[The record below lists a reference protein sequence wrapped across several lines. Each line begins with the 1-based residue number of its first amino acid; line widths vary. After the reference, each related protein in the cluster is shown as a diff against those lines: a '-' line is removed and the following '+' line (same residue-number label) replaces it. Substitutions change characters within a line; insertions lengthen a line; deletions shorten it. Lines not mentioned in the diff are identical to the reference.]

1 MQLHLPL
8 LLRLCRVFEDSP
20 PPAERTVSQ
29 TSPVTGRKEAH
40 IPKKNQ
46 KKNFVLS
53 GRPTKTTQR
62 SLFPRSRCEL
72 KRQKH
77 PLSKN
82 TRLLLLLLRGATGG
96 TTETSVELKV
106 VPHKQSRRVCFVCG
120 GCIWVNIR
128 DALHMRTVVTPLSCV
143 CLLPCFSSLSL
154 SGTLPS
160 SLPSAVPQTHSL
172 CTSRKKTP
180 PPPPQK
186 KKTLAHTCTQH
197 LCLCLHICLL
207 PSLTTSCYY
216 RCLHSVTLNI
226 RNMQQES
233 KFSTSMHSAG
243 CTVVSVMRVR
253 LSTQCC
259 RTINRSLLEIS
270 SVPSS
275 VTLCREP

>member
-1 MQLHLPL
+1 MSKYTRCPSYAYSSHAPF
-8 LLRLCRVFEDSP
+8 LCLP
-20 PPAERTVSQ
+20 PPLFFLAQPLRDTPILTPISCSSNSQ
-29 TSPVTGRKEAH
+29 PVH
-40 IPKKNQ
+40 LQ
-46 KKNFVLS
+46 KKN
-53 GRPTKTTQR
+53 
-62 SLFPRSRCEL
+62 
-72 KRQKH
+72 
-77 PLSKN
+77 N
-82 TRLLLLLLRGATGG
+82 
-96 TTETSVELKV
+96 
-106 VPHKQSRRVCFVCG
+106 
-120 GCIWVNIR
+120 
-128 DALHMRTVVTPLSCV
+128 
-143 CLLPCFSSLSL
+143 
-154 SGTLPS
+154 
-160 SLPSAVPQTHSL
+160 
-172 CTSRKKTP
+172 P
-180 PPPPQK
+180 PPPK

-243 CTVVSVMRVR
+243 CTVVSVTRVR